1 MSLLL
6 ADTRQKEIQKSKS
19 GRLIFG
25 KNSKAN
31 NKQ

>member
-6 ADTRQKEIQKSKS
+6 TDTRQKEIQKSRS
-19 GRLIFG
+19 DRLIFG
-25 KNSKAN
+25 KNSKAK